1 MHHSEVFPQS
11 QKFDPDRWL
20 NKVTPNNDDQKPL
33 TRYLVAFSRGTR
45 NCVGQNL
52 AWAELYIGLAHV
64 FRRVDLELYETGK
77 ETVEMAREYFVP
89 LPEVGTKGVRVIVK

>member
-11 QKFDPDRWL
+11 QVFNPDRWL
-20 NKVTPNNDDQKPL
+20 NKATANNEGQKPL
-33 TRYLVAFSRGTR
+33 TRYLVPFSRGTR
-45 NCVGQNL
+45 NCVGQNV

-77 ETVEMAREYFVP
+77 ETVEMAREFFVAQP
-89 LPEVGTKGVRVIVK
+89 DVETKGVRVVVK